1 MNNKISKWYYND
13 KEIDSIEEMK
23 VHEPKVWGF
32 VYLLTL
38 YDLENKKEV
47 YKYIGKKNIYSVTS
61 KTATKKEFE
70 SHPKSYFKRK
80 KMSDGTTK
88 YYRTVV
94 KESDW
99 KKYTSSNIFIK
110 NNKDNFLIKRE
121 IIRFSTNDADLKYQE
136 AKEIVCSCALED
148 DLFLNDGV
156 SIRMF
161 GKKIVD

>member
-1 MNNKISKWYYND
+1 MDNKISKWYYNG

-70 SHPKSYFKRK
+70 SNPKSYFKRK
-80 KMSDGTTK
+80 T
-88 YYRTVV
+88 YR
-94 KESDW
+94 DW
-99 KKYTSSNIFIK
+99 ETDRKSTRLNSSHRS
-110 NNKDNFLIKRE
+110 L
-121 IIRFSTNDADLKYQE
+121 S
-136 AKEIVCSCALED
+136 
-148 DLFLNDGV
+148 
-156 SIRMF
+156 RMPSSA
-161 GKKIVD
+161 